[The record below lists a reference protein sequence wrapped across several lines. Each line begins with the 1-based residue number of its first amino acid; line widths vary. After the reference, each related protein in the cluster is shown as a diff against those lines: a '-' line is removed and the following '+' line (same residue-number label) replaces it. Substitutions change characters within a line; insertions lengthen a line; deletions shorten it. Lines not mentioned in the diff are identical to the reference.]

1 MKSTKARN
9 EKHKFNSL
17 ALQWIEKNC
26 CIHPDHDLKNATLY
40 LSALTSVRAIG
51 LLQTTRKP
59 GEIKHTCNSNHKYF
73 RYSPLANK
81 TTNAAS

>member
-51 LLQTTRKP
+51 L
-59 GEIKHTCNSNHKYF
+59 
-73 RYSPLANK
+73 
-81 TTNAAS
+81 